1 MSEGT
6 ATAQRLNELFDIEES
21 QRLFMAACRPSR
33 TLLEGMEYVPAA
45 QTDIRKTFERVRHE
59 LQMQSR
65 L

>member
-33 TLLEGMEYVPAA
+33 TLLEGMPYVPAS
-45 QTDIRKTFERVRHE
+45 QTDIRKTFERVRNE
-59 LQMQSR
+59 LQMQPR